1 MCFARAVLLIYGASG
16 YTGALI
22 ARYAAEYGLT
32 PILAGR
38 DRAKVQAVAE
48 PLGLAA
54 RSGSLEDPAVLR
66 AMLAGITCVL
76 NCAGPFART
85 ALPLFEACLAAGA
98 HYLDIAGEI
107 DVFEALAARRE
118 AAQRAGIMALP
129 GVGFDVVPS
138 DCLAAHL
145 AQRLPGATH
154 LALGIRSSGSV
165 SHGTASTMLEQI
177 GASAMIREEGRLT
190 PVRLGSRQ
198 RQIDFGRGLQSTVA
212 IAWGDVANAFYSTGI
227 PNIEVYWSVPRL
239 LATALKFAGGLT
251 ALAASPSARR
261 FLQRQIDARPA
272 GPNDAERAAG
282 ACILWGEASNA
293 AGERVSARLI
303 TPEGY
308 DLTVRAALHI
318 ARAVLAG
325 KATPGYQTPS
335 SWGGPDLVLELAGVR
350 REALP

>member
-1 MCFARAVLLIYGASG
+1 MLLIYGASG

-22 ARYAAEYGLT
+22 ARSAAEYGLR

-38 DRAKVQAVAE
+38 DLAKVKGVAE
-48 PLGLAA
+48 PLGLEA
-54 RSGSLEDPAVLR
+54 RSASLGDSAELSATLEGV
-66 AMLAGITCVL
+66 TCVL

-85 ALPLFEACLAAGA
+85 ALPVFEACLVRGA

-107 DVFEALAARRE
+107 DVFEALAARAGE
-118 AAQRAGIMALP
+118 AQCAGIMALP

-145 AQRLPGATH
+145 AQRLPSATH
-154 LALGIRSSGSV
+154 LTLGIHSSGAV

-177 GASAMIREEGRLT
+177 GKSAMVREGGRLT

-198 RQIDFGRGLQSTVA
+198 RNIDFGDGPRAAVA

-227 PNIEVYWSVPRL
+227 ANIEVYWAVPRL

-251 ALAASPSARR
+251 ALAASPRTRS

-272 GPNDAERAAG
+272 GPNDAQRAAG

-293 AGERVSARLI
+293 AGERVSARLV

-308 DLTVRAALHI
+308 ALTIHAALHV

-325 KATPGYQTPS
+325 KTTPGYQTPS
-335 SWGGPDLVLELAGVR
+335 TWGGPDLILELAGVR
-350 REALP
+350 REKLP